1 MFTMRFDMRT
11 TAGAAS
17 RPDLYAAAVEMCA
30 WAETRGAL
38 IAVLS
43 EHHATDDGHLAAP
56 HLLAAAIA
64 ARTRQLGI
72 LLAAV
77 PIPFWDPVRLAEE
90 MAALDIISR
99 GRVSFAFGIG
109 HRGEE
114 YEHFGVDQRTRG
126 RSADER
132 LALVMRLIRGETV
145 EVDGRCVRISPP
157 CATAGGPAVLVAG
170 GSPAAA
176 RRAGRHGLGLISQTA
191 DPHLRELYES
201 ECHTHGHPPGMVQF
215 PVVGAPTAVFVADDV
230 DRAWAE
236 LGPFLLHD
244 ARTAAAYRHGEDTV
258 ASISRADSVAAL
270 RDSDGPY
277 RILTLAEASDAVRA
291 GRPLP
296 LLPLCAGVPPDVAWP
311 YLERAVMA
319 AGHA

>member
-17 RPDLYAAAVEMCA
+17 QPDLYATAVEMCA
-30 WAETRGAL
+30 WAESRGAL
-38 IAVLS
+38 IVVLS
-43 EHHATDDGHLAAP
+43 EHHATADGHLAAP
-56 HLLAAAIA
+56 QLLAAAIA
-64 ARTRQLGI
+64 ARTGQLGI

-99 GRVSFAFGIG
+99 GRVSYAFGIG
-109 HRGEE
+109 HRDEE
-114 YEHFGVDQRTRG
+114 YRHFGVDPRTRG

-132 LALVMRLIRGETV
+132 LAIVLRLIHGDTV
-145 EVDGRCVRISPP
+145 DVDGRRIRISPP
-157 CATAGGPAVLVAG
+157 CATAGGPTVLVAG
-170 GSPAAA
+170 GSAAAA

-191 DPHLRELYES
+191 DPRLRELYES
-201 ECHTHGHPPGMVQF
+201 ECRSHGHLPGMVQF
-215 PVVGAPTAVFVADDV
+215 PVAGAPTAVFVADDP

-236 LGPFLLHD
+236 LGPFVLHD
-244 ARTAAAYRHGEDTV
+244 ARTAAAYRHGDDTV
-258 ASISRADSVAAL
+258 ASITRADSVATL
-270 RDSDGPY
+270 READGPY
-277 RILTLAEASDAVRA
+277 QILTLTEASNAVRS

-296 LLPLCAGVPPDVAWP
+296 LLPLCAGLPPDVAWP
-311 YLERAVMA
+311 YLERAVVA